1 MSFPGLAGEM
11 APGIDGITAAIAPR
25 SRPEIDTA
33 RSPQS
38 GLRRAHLAIV

>member
-1 MSFPGLAGEM
+1 MSFPSMTGEM
-11 APGIDGITAAIAPR
+11 APGLTGITAAGAPR
-25 SRPEIDTA
+25 SRPEIDMA